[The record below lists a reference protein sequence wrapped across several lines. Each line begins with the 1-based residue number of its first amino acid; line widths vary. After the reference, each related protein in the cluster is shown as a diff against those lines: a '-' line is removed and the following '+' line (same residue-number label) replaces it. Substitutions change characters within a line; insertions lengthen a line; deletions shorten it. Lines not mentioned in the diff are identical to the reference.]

1 MVEWIWSDVLL
12 LPSPAEVEQSVG
24 VRSELRKRAL
34 CKCVGN
40 DLACERSHAGL
51 SGSELKGAQS
61 VRHGAP
67 ASIKFSSR
75 VRAVSNLVRKK
86 AN

>member
-40 DLACERSHAGL
+40 DLAC
-51 SGSELKGAQS
+51 
-61 VRHGAP
+61 
-67 ASIKFSSR
+67 
-75 VRAVSNLVRKK
+75 
-86 AN
+86 